1 MSKLG
6 TGLEFVFQ
14 SKSGIYA
21 GTTETT
27 PVCLVFK
34 LVRNTLV
41 SVSA

>member
-6 TGLEFVFQ
+6 IGLEFIFRP
-14 SKSGIYA
+14 KSDIYA

-27 PVCLVFK
+27 PVCSVFK

-41 SVSA
+41 FVLA